1 MTDSVQSEQDINPL
15 DICGFDDF
23 PLLLG
28 DIMRGERA
36 TLGKSLEQAAAEI
49 KIREPLLQAIESCDT
64 TAFASP
70 SFISGNVRSYAT
82 YLGLDPEACFDKF
95 CQESGFVGV
104 HAGLEGKKK
113 KKPATPSTDKTTG
126 IYLHPTDDIEPPI
139 AKQKGA
145 NAPAKG
151 ANSKAD
157 DAMNGIMSSAT
168 ATPDTATTTV
178 HTIPTNVPP
187 ARSISQQTLVF
198 QSKSVDNGRLA
209 VFNNQ
214 ISPSGVASIFVL
226 LTLIIA
232 LGYGGWVVL
241 QEVQRVQFTPPEENP
256 TENPTALAQRQD
268 TINSAAP
275 TAGPIHAPDTSL
287 SSLITPQDLDRI
299 YRPKALEIPKLVARD
314 GPISLINPNNNGIFA
329 TERQALTTFETPPQ
343 PQVIIPPPPLLDVV
357 ALYPAWIRVTQA
369 TGEVLFER
377 LLKAGER
384 YRVPIDAVAPTLHA
398 GNAGAVYLMLGDQ
411 VFGPIGKQGVVVNK
425 VSLTTASVPE
435 VYQPTTSVAITNLV
449 ENNLLPPVNQTKDE
463 STFVDNILE

>member
-1 MTDSVQSEQDINPL
+1 MTDSVHSEQDIKPI

-36 TLGKSLEQAAAEI
+36 TLGKTLEQAAAEI
-49 KIREPLLQAIESCDT
+49 KIRESLLEAIESCDT
-64 TAFASP
+64 TAFTSP

-113 KKPATPSTDKTTG
+113 RKKKKKPNEDKTTG
-126 IYLHPTDDIEPPI
+126 IYLHPTDDIEPPV

-145 NAPAKG
+145 NAPDKG

-157 DAMNGIMSSAT
+157 KAMNGIMSSAPAP
-168 ATPDTATTTV
+168 ATPDTTTV

-187 ARSISQQTLVF
+187 VRSISQQTLVF
-198 QSKSVDNGRLA
+198 QSKSIDKGRMT
-209 VFNNQ
+209 VFNDHL
-214 ISPSGVASIFVL
+214 SPSGILSIFIL

-256 TENPTALAQRQD
+256 TALAQKQD
-268 TINSAAP
+268 TINSSAP
-275 TAGPIHAPDTSL
+275 TTGPIHAPDTSV
-287 SSLITPQDLDRI
+287 SNLITAQDLDRI

-314 GPISLINPNNNGIFA
+314 GPIALINPNNKGIFA

-357 ALYPAWIRVTQA
+357 ALFPAWIRVTQA

-411 VFGPIGKQGVVVNK
+411 VFGPIGTQGAVVKK

-435 VYQPTTSVAITNLV
+435 VYQLTSPEITNLV